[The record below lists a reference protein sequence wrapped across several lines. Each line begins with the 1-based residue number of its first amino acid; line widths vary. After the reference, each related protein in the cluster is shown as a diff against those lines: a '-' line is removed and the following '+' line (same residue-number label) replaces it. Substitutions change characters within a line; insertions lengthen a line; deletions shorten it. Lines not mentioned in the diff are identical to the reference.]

1 MRLRFRCPQGA
12 NRFCLPPPSAPFSPV
27 TASPSSSRHQRQNN
41 RAASHLF
48 REKLTMSGWYEK
60 PDSLLQGCPAR
71 CCCSDCFT
79 PAGNRRE
86 KAPDGFRAPFP
97 VSLHYDERLRPA
109 GWLFL
114 FMPRSRKCSAK
125 TFSEKQPVH
134 LVRQRLFLLF
144 VCPVDKAPEINRT
157 SVYATG
163 LIAYRL
169 SILSAQIKRIQ
180 GKKIF
185 VL

>member
-1 MRLRFRCPQGA
+1 
-12 NRFCLPPPSAPFSPV
+12 
-27 TASPSSSRHQRQNN
+27 
-41 RAASHLF
+41 
-48 REKLTMSGWYEK
+48 MSGWYEK

-163 LIAYRL
+163 LMAYRL
-169 SILSAQIKRIQ
+169 SVLSAQIKRIQ

>member
-1 MRLRFRCPQGA
+1 MSESAEGARLLSEYTGINLYRGFKSLSLRHREYNPLMYHQRVFLFKPIRSSREQHAVAFPVPAG
-12 NRFCLPPPSAPFSPV
+12 RKPLLSPSTLGTIFSCYRIP
-27 TASPSSSRHQRQNN
+27 PSSSRHQRQNN

-125 TFSEKQPVH
+125 TFSEK
-134 LVRQRLFLLF
+134 
-144 VCPVDKAPEINRT
+144 
-157 SVYATG
+157 
-163 LIAYRL
+163 
-169 SILSAQIKRIQ
+169 
-180 GKKIF
+180 
-185 VL
+185 